1 MSSARRTPGRSWPI
15 WESRSWSRKPCDT
28 ERRRRSSVIWS
39 PWSDQRA
46 SDRKPSFGASAG
58 VGSRRVAT
66 ESLARAAVRSS
77 GSAAWPIVA
86 GAGWGNREADWGGVR
101 ARGIAQ
107 AAALV
112 TGLTAGSAILGFLR
126 DVVIAGV
133 FGAGANLDAYLVAQG
148 LMNLVLALIAG
159 AMAKATV
166 PVLAAQTAGA
176 AGDSSKASHTLSVV
190 LTVTLLILGLGSLIM
205 ALAADLV
212 VTVLA
217 PGFEGSQADLAACLA
232 RIVLMATV
240 LIAGTNLLA
249 AAAEAHRRFFWSGV
263 QGIPFNL
270 IMIGSAVWLGPRYGV
285 TALAVGF
292 VAGSAARLACQLV
305 PLRALQLR
313 LRASLNV
320 HDPGFRNIAGLV
332 PPLLLGSAL
341 GNVNTLVDRAVGSMV
356 GEGTISSLGYAW
368 RIIGLG
374 ETLLVASLLTA
385 LYPAFGAAAGG
396 RDLAEMRRLV
406 GRGLS
411 TSATV
416 LLPVCGFLLV
426 CASPLVALLFQ
437 HGSFGP
443 SDTQRTATAVLWYA
457 PALVALGW
465 RELVVRASYALGDTR
480 RPVLVAVVAM
490 AVNVVGDLSLGLAF
504 GIKGLAASTSL
515 SLVCAALVNTWL
527 LGARHRAVDLK
538 PLFGMVGRTAAA
550 AAGTAAGALVRR
562 LLGPVVG
569 QGIMAELL
577 LLSSVA
583 CAVLMISVAG
593 LYVLRA
599 PERRLI

>member
-1 MSSARRTPGRSWPI
+1 M
-15 WESRSWSRKPCDT
+15 
-28 ERRRRSSVIWS
+28 
-39 PWSDQRA
+39 
-46 SDRKPSFGASAG
+46 
-58 VGSRRVAT
+58 
-66 ESLARAAVRSS
+66 
-77 GSAAWPIVA
+77 
-86 GAGWGNREADWGGVR
+86 
-101 ARGIAQ
+101 
-107 AAALV
+107 V

-133 FGAGANLDAYLVAQG
+133 FGAGASLDAYLVSQG

-166 PVLAAQTAGA
+166 PVLAAETAGA
-176 AGDSSKASHTLSVV
+176 AGDSSKAGHTLSVV

-205 ALAADLV
+205 ALAADV
-212 VTVLA
+212 VVKVLA
-217 PGFEGSQADLAACLA
+217 PGFEGSQADLAAFLA
-232 RIVLMATV
+232 RIVLIATV

-249 AAAEAHRRFFWSGV
+249 AAAEAHRRFFWSGF

-305 PLRALQLR
+305 PLRALKLR
-313 LRASLNV
+313 LRASLNI
-320 HDPGFRNIAGLV
+320 HDPGFRAIATLV

-356 GEGTISSLGYAW
+356 GEGIISSLGYAW

-385 LYPAFGAAAGG
+385 LYPAFGAAAGS
-396 RDLAEMRRLV
+396 RDLVEMRRLV
-406 GRGLS
+406 GRGLA
-411 TSATV
+411 TVATV
-416 LLPVCGFLLV
+416 LLPVCGFLV
-426 CASPLVALLFQ
+426 ICAGPLVALLFE

-443 SDTQRTATAVLWYA
+443 SDTERTATAVLWYA

-480 RPVLVAVVAM
+480 RPVLVALSAM
-490 AVNVVGDLSLGLAF
+490 AVNVVGDLSLGLSF

-515 SLVCAALVNTWL
+515 SLVSAAVVNTWL
-527 LGARHRAVDLK
+527 LAVRHRAVDLG
-538 PLFGMVGRTAAA
+538 PLFGMAGRTAAA
-550 AAGTAAGALVRR
+550 AVAGTAAGALVLR
-562 LLGPVVG
+562 LLDPVVG
-569 QGIMAELL
+569 QGIAAELL

-583 CAVLMISVAG
+583 FTVLMTFVGG

-599 PERRLI
+599 PERRLLADAIDIVTPRRR